1 MYTRPIH
8 WGVHNCAF
16 NILGWVAKVNY
27 VSRLENNNWWLCLM
41 YPKSSRNSPLRN
53 SSWCCRFSLLFI
65 LVDALLKVCWEM
77 VRGNCLHFDVF
88 LVCNL
93 VTRFI
98 YTPLLFSQSHA
109 VPDQYSWNGT
119 LRHHIYGA
127 GIRQLYGL
135 IGQVAVPSQIDPCLF
150 WVLEA
155 KLFLK
160 GLQQHFLNHFV
171 TNLFYCRYLIR
182 FPANHLV
189 SWSEMALNFL
199 QEFVYHSDYCF
210 KLSKKMSY

>member
-41 YPKSSRNSPLRN
+41 YPKSSRNSPLGN

-65 LVDALLKVCWEM
+65 LVDALLKV
-77 VRGNCLHFDVF
+77 F
-88 LVCNL
+88 
-93 VTRFI
+93 

-119 LRHHIYGA
+119 LRHHIYSA